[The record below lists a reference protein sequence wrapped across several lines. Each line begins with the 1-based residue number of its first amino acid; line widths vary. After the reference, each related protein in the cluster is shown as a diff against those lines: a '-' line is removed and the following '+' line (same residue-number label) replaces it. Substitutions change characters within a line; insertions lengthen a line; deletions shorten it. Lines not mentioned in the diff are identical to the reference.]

1 MWYTD
6 TILPAT
12 TKLKNDALILLNL
25 LQNVVDVLSLSDRT
39 AIPAGLFTGFILAFF
54 YELFLPILEFDLKSL
69 IVFLT
74 VPSLAGFITGA
85 LDKHDALEN
94 GFLIGVFSGVVNV
107 LLALMR
113 TIPTKGTVSY
123 SFLSSFGVF
132 MLISIFTWGFI
143 GAAAA
148 VLARQS
154 ALPTV
159 SVPAMKPLEEKS
171 CSSCGTR
178 NPAEALFCYYCGKK
192 L

>member
-1 MWYTD
+1 MD
-6 TILPAT
+6 D
-12 TKLKNDALILLNL
+12 KL
-25 LQNVVDVLSLSDRT
+25 
-39 AIPAGLFTGFILAFF
+39 AIPIGLFIGFILAFF

-69 IVFLT
+69 VVFLT
-74 VPSLAGFITGA
+74 VPSLAGFVTGA

-94 GFLIGVFSGVVNV
+94 GFLIGVYSGVVNV

-113 TIPTKGTVSY
+113 TIPTTGTVSF

-159 SVPAMKPLEEKS
+159 AAPAAKPLEEKS
-171 CSSCGTR
+171 CSGCGTR

>member
-1 MWYTD
+1 
-6 TILPAT
+6 
-12 TKLKNDALILLNL
+12 
-25 LQNVVDVLSLSDRT
+25 LSDRI
-39 AIPAGLFTGFILAFF
+39 AIPVGLFIGFVLAFF
-54 YELFLPILEFDLKSL
+54 YELFLPILEFDLKGL
-69 IVFLT
+69 VVFLT
-74 VPSLAGFITGA
+74 VPSLAGFVTGA
-85 LDKHDALEN
+85 LDRRNALEN

-113 TIPTKGTVSY
+113 TIPARGTVSY

-154 ALPTV
+154 AVPTAA
-159 SVPAMKPLEEKS
+159 PAVKPLEEKS
-171 CSSCGTR
+171 CSNCGTR

>member
-1 MWYTD
+1 MCQ
-6 TILPAT
+6 
-12 TKLKNDALILLNL
+12 ALSEKI
-25 LQNVVDVLSLSDRT
+25 
-39 AIPAGLFTGFILAFF
+39 AIPVGLFIGFILAFF
-54 YELFLPILEFDLKSL
+54 YELFLPILEFDLKSFV
-69 IVFLT
+69 VFLT
-74 VPSLAGFITGA
+74 VPSLAGFVTGA
-85 LDKHDALEN
+85 LDKRNALEN

-113 TIPTKGTVSY
+113 AIPTSGAVSF

-154 ALPTV
+154 APPTITGPPV
-159 SVPAMKPLEEKS
+159 GPLEEKS
-171 CSSCGTR
+171 CSGCGAK

>member
-1 MWYTD
+1 
-6 TILPAT
+6 
-12 TKLKNDALILLNL
+12 
-25 LQNVVDVLSLSDRT
+25 LSDKT
-39 AIPAGLFTGFILAFF
+39 AIPVGLFIGFILSFF
-54 YELFLPILEFDLKSL
+54 YELFLPIFEFDLKSL

-74 VPSLAGFITGA
+74 VPSLAGFVTGA
-85 LDKHDALEN
+85 LDKRSALEN

-113 TIPTKGTVSY
+113 TIPTRGTVSY

-143 GAAAA
+143 SAAAA

-159 SVPAMKPLEEKS
+159 AAPAAKPLQEKS
-171 CSSCGTR
+171 CSGCGTR
-178 NPAEALFCYYCGKK
+178 NPTEALFCYYCGKK